1 MAAQAAETGRNMT
14 SLKTRDG
21 TRAEGALPVPHAGDH
36 GVAVGG
42 YDGVVQR
49 IYAASLDLHS
59 ALAILDSDRVA
70 ERIDQAI
77 NDLDEAITQIRLT
90 TAWPYWQPRDHRDP
104 SGGRRPRSR
113 DSAERP
119 G

>member
-21 TRAEGALPVPHAGDH
+21 TPAEGAEALPQAGDH

-59 ALAILDSDRVA
+59 ALAILDGDCGA
-70 ERIDQAI
+70 ERINRAI
-77 NDLDEAITQIRLT
+77 NDLDEVITQIRLT
-90 TAWPYWQPRDHRDP
+90 TAWPYPRPRDHRGP
-104 SGGRRPRSR
+104 P
-113 DSAERP
+113 A
-119 G
+119 

>member
-1 MAAQAAETGRNMT
+1 MAAQAAEAGHNMT
-14 SLKTRDG
+14 SLMTRHG
-21 TRAEGALPVPHAGDH
+21 TQAEGAEPVPHAGDY

-59 ALAILDSDRVA
+59 ALAILDGDRAA

-77 NDLDEAITQIRLT
+77 NDLDQAITQIRLAT
-90 TAWPYWQPRDHRDP
+90 SWPYPQPRDHRGKPD
-104 SGGRRPRSR
+104 GRRPWPG
-113 DSAERP
+113 DSAKRP
-119 G
+119 D

>member
-14 SLKTRDG
+14 SLKIRDG
-21 TRAEGALPVPHAGDH
+21 TQAEGAVPLPHVGDH

-59 ALAILDSDRVA
+59 ALAILDGDRAA

-90 TAWPYWQPRDHRDP
+90 AWPYRQPRDHRDP
-104 SGGRRPRSR
+104 SGGRRPRPR

-119 G
+119 D

>member
-1 MAAQAAETGRNMT
+1 MT
-14 SLKTRDG
+14 SLRLRHGTQADG
-21 TRAEGALPVPHAGDH
+21 PEPVPNADH

-59 ALAILDSDRVA
+59 ALAILDGDRAA

-77 NDLDEAITQIRLT
+77 NDLDQAITQIRLT
-90 TAWPYWQPRDHRDP
+90 TAWPDPQPRDHRRP
-104 SGGRRPRSR
+104 SDGRRPWPR
-113 DSAERP
+113 DSANRP